1 MILKRL
7 LSIILSL
14 GLIFNISL
22 AQELQPQFNGAVT
35 NYKED
40 IVDRDNYVK
49 VSLIDVVLETVSQS
63 NNVKAAREKVIQAN
77 IKLDDAYAGYLPSI
91 DGTYKSA
98 RTETK
103 PGDDGKINKYFGDE
117 SYKLSVRQNI
127 YAGGDTYT
135 EIKSLEKK
143 YEVAKNAYRLV
154 IAKEIENA
162 IKAYFD
168 VLFNFNSL
176 TVNIEN
182 MDRLQEVLEIVNIK
196 YESGATTLG
205 DLSSIKA
212 NVSNAESKLIKIQSK
227 FNESLE
233 YYKYIVGDEFV
244 KTFPYEESFDTSID
258 DFDQIVQNAIENNI
272 NIKTYKL
279 NIESQKYQLL
289 NSKSGFKP
297 KVDLELSTEKITDQE
312 DFEENER
319 NNKVQ
324 VILSYNFYNKGRDK
338 NKILTMNS
346 LVRELN
352 YRLKEEIRKLKWTL
366 SKLHRS
372 IVSVTNASVS
382 TKAEVLASQE
392 MVNAYWD
399 GFKLGEQDLQELL
412 QGQRQLNSAQLDLIE
427 NKKSA
432 ITDYFKLLSNTGD
445 LLSYFKLNINE
456 DNFIDFTRSDYTN
469 LLKTPAQ
476 DALVNDLEKNKEKE
490 ITANI
495 DNNVTDNIDN
505 NTTIAADENLTK
517 IEDNNTTV
525 VADNN
530 TTVTKNS
537 LDDLLEFESKFLE
550 SDDNK
555 WTVRI
560 YYFDKVYQALD
571 FGNEKKISK
580 DIFVFD
586 TLDKNKIKTNIA
598 YNIFDT
604 EQLAQAT
611 SDDLNVTNL
620 NKKVFSIKDI
630 KELYNGFKNKKLQTK
645 QKVKKVK
652 PFQTNQKFKKVFL
665 NAPKDLYTINITS
678 FSSIAQAKELLD
690 KEKIYD
696 NSFVFTYGEENEWV
710 KVMYGVFETYE
721 DANAALEKLED
732 IKVKYEPVIETIT
745 SKQELYKKYN
755 STIPVNDDLIIEEEL
770 QKTPKENTTKSIE
783 ENQTI
788 KVNSFGDF
796 QDRFLNAPKE
806 YYTLNLAT
814 LYTQESGQNFYLKN
828 SDAIDI
834 FVFKFGQ
841 ENTMYKAMGGIYT
854 TYEEA
859 QEVLEKL
866 PNNLQKN
873 KPRIEKI
880 GIKQK
885 LYVKYNTLEE
895 N

>member
-1 MILKRL
+1 MIKRL
-7 LSIILSL
+7 FSIVLSL
-14 GLIFNISL
+14 GLVFNMSL
-22 AQELQPQFNGAVT
+22 AQELQPQLNGAVT

-40 IVDRDNYVK
+40 IVDRDNYIK

-63 NNVKAAREKVIQAN
+63 NNVKAAREKVIQSN

-103 PGDDGKINKYFGDE
+103 PGDDGKTNKYFGDE

-196 YESGATTLG
+196 YESGATTIG

-324 VILSYNFYNKGRDK
+324 VVLSYNFYNKGRDK

-490 ITANI
+490 ITASI
-495 DNNVTDNIDN
+495 DNNVTENIDS
-505 NTTIAADENLTK
+505 NTTIAVDENLTK
-517 IEDNNTTV
+517 IEDSNTAV

-530 TTVTKNS
+530 TTATKNS

-710 KVMYGVFETYE
+710 KVMYGVFKTYE

-770 QKTPKENTTKSIE
+770 QKTPKENTPKSIE
-783 ENQTI
+783 ENQSI

-814 LYTQESGQNFYLKN
+814 LYTQESGQDFYLKN

-841 ENTMYKAMGGIYT
+841 ESTMYKAMGGIYS

-885 LYVKYNTLEE
+885 LYFKYNTLEE

>member
-1 MILKRL
+1 MIKKLF
-7 LSIILSL
+7 SIILSL
-14 GLIFNISL
+14 GLIFNILL
-22 AQELQPQFNGAVT
+22 AQELQPQLNGAVT

-40 IVDRDNYVK
+40 IVDRDNYIK

-63 NNVKAAREKVIQAN
+63 NNVKAAREKVIQSN
-77 IKLDDAYAGYLPSI
+77 IKLDNAYAGYLPSI

-103 PGDDGKINKYFGDE
+103 PGDDGKTNKYFGDE

-127 YAGGDTYT
+127 YAGGETYT

-530 TTVTKNS
+530 TTATKNS

-841 ENTMYKAMGGIYT
+841 ESTMYKAMGGIYS

-885 LYVKYNTLEE
+885 LYFKYNTLEE

>member
-22 AQELQPQFNGAVT
+22 AQELQPQLNGAVT

-196 YESGATTLG
+196 YESGATTIG

-244 KTFPYEESFDTSID
+244 KTFPYEETFDTSID
-258 DFDQIVQNAIENNI
+258 DFDQIVQKAIENNI

-312 DFEENER
+312 DFEQNER

-324 VILSYNFYNKGRDK
+324 VVLSYNFYNKGRDK

-490 ITANI
+490 IISNI

-517 IEDNNTTV
+517 IEDINATIPV
-525 VADNN
+525 DNN
-530 TTVTKNS
+530 TTVAKNS

-586 TLDKNKIKTNIA
+586 TLDENKIKTNIA

-611 SDDLNVTNL
+611 LDDLNVTSL

-630 KELYNGFKNKKLQTK
+630 KELYNSFKNKKLQTK

-678 FSSIAQAKELLD
+678 FSSIAQAKELLN

-755 STIPVNDDLIIEEEL
+755 STIPINDDLIIEEEL

-841 ENTMYKAMGGIYT
+841 ESTMYKAMGGIYT

-885 LYVKYNTLEE
+885 LYFKYNTLKE

>member
-1 MILKRL
+1 
-7 LSIILSL
+7 
-14 GLIFNISL
+14 
-22 AQELQPQFNGAVT
+22 V
-35 NYKED
+35 
-40 IVDRDNYVK
+40 
-49 VSLIDVVLETVSQS
+49 
-63 NNVKAAREKVIQAN
+63 
-77 IKLDDAYAGYLPSI
+77 
-91 DGTYKSA
+91 
-98 RTETK
+98 
-103 PGDDGKINKYFGDE
+103 
-117 SYKLSVRQNI
+117 
-127 YAGGDTYT
+127 
-135 EIKSLEKK
+135 
-143 YEVAKNAYRLV
+143 
-154 IAKEIENA
+154 
-162 IKAYFD
+162 
-168 VLFNFNSL
+168 
-176 TVNIEN
+176 
-182 MDRLQEVLEIVNIK
+182 
-196 YESGATTLG
+196 
-205 DLSSIKA
+205 
-212 NVSNAESKLIKIQSK
+212 
-227 FNESLE
+227 
-233 YYKYIVGDEFV
+233 
-244 KTFPYEESFDTSID
+244 
-258 DFDQIVQNAIENNI
+258 
-272 NIKTYKL
+272 
-279 NIESQKYQLL
+279 
-289 NSKSGFKP
+289 
-297 KVDLELSTEKITDQE
+297 
-312 DFEENER
+312 
-319 NNKVQ
+319 
-324 VILSYNFYNKGRDK
+324 
-338 NKILTMNS
+338 
-346 LVRELN
+346 
-352 YRLKEEIRKLKWTL
+352 
-366 SKLHRS
+366 
-372 IVSVTNASVS
+372 
-382 TKAEVLASQE
+382 
-392 MVNAYWD
+392 
-399 GFKLGEQDLQELL
+399 
-412 QGQRQLNSAQLDLIE
+412 
-427 NKKSA
+427 
-432 ITDYFKLLSNTGD
+432 
-445 LLSYFKLNINE
+445 
-456 DNFIDFTRSDYTN
+456 
-469 LLKTPAQ
+469 
-476 DALVNDLEKNKEKE
+476 
-490 ITANI
+490 
-495 DNNVTDNIDN
+495 
-505 NTTIAADENLTK
+505 DENLTK
-517 IEDNNTTV
+517 IEDSNTAV

-530 TTVTKNS
+530 TTATKNS

-710 KVMYGVFETYE
+710 KVMYGVFKTYE

-770 QKTPKENTTKSIE
+770 QKTPKENTPKSIE
-783 ENQTI
+783 ENQSI

-814 LYTQESGQNFYLKN
+814 LYTQESGQDFYLKN

-841 ENTMYKAMGGIYT
+841 ESTMYKAMGGIYS

-885 LYVKYNTLEE
+885 LYFKYNTLEE